1 MIYNDLHKHLQMVLN
16 EQKCR
21 FNPAKMV
28 IDPAK
33 RGISPT
39 KTDQCFTNKWWLNN
53 PKKIRLRWHTY
64 FWSLHRHFL
73 WGLPSQNS
81 YNQTWLA
88 DFETINLIY
97 HISYIIYR
105 WCWNYKPPL
114 SLGISNCYVWLP
126 EGTSKNMQFGTCD
139 GMPSGAWRSDPW
151 QIQNSRVR
159 TILTI

>member
-1 MIYNDLHKHLQMVLN
+1 MVLN

-97 HISYIIYR
+97 HISYIADVETINLR
-105 WCWNYKPPL
+105 WVWGFPIAMFDYQRVPQKICNLVPVMVCL
-114 SLGISNCYVWLP
+114 LVLGGVTRDKSRILGFVPYSPFSAVMAL
-126 EGTSKNMQFGTCD
+126 
-139 GMPSGAWRSDPW
+139 
-151 QIQNSRVR
+151 NS
-159 TILTI
+159 